1 MASFKS
7 SDFELIGVLIEIY
20 QDFKHRSEWMI
31 AHEIG
36 QRTTAETWLNRLM
49 EDIRE
54 FEAAGVESLAAV
66 YKMVKKQERM
76 LTLASYYD
84 EHDHH
89 ALRSLSLPLPYV
101 LEEIQ
106 KTLEAQLDY
115 AEPTGQITFSE
126 IGQIRPVP
134 YKLIVMLGLDSGK
147 FPNRSAHL
155 PFD

>member
-1 MASFKS
+1 
-7 SDFELIGVLIEIY
+7 
-20 QDFKHRSEWMI
+20 MI
-31 AHEIG
+31 AHETG

-76 LTLASYYD
+76 LTLASFYD

-115 AEPTGQITFSE
+115 AEPTGQITFSQ

-155 PFD
+155 PFDLMDLLKPQLGIVPVWKMIKGLF